1 MQEGAPAGK
10 VGALSVW
17 PKEVGRMK
25 ATERSPRVAELV
37 ALLTV
42 KSDRHDPSPLGQL
55 VVHYLAQVVSDAR
68 RIDCPDDEAARNT
81 EHALDHAYRVW
92 RQYEN
97 LRSRMDDLAEKL
109 R

>member
-1 MQEGAPAGK
+1 
-10 VGALSVW
+10 
-17 PKEVGRMK
+17 MK

-37 ALLTV
+37 ALLAV
-42 KSDRHDPSPLGQL
+42 KSDSDDPSPLGQL
-55 VVHYLAQVVSDAR
+55 VAHYLAQVVSDAQC
-68 RIDCPDDEAARNT
+68 IDCPDDEAARNI

-97 LRSRMDDLAEKL
+97 LRSRMDDLTEKL

>member
-1 MQEGAPAGK
+1 
-10 VGALSVW
+10 
-17 PKEVGRMK
+17 MK

-42 KSDRHDPSPLGQL
+42 KSDSHDPSPLGQI
-55 VVHYLAQVVSDAR
+55 VAGYLAQVVSDAQ
-68 RIDCPDDEAARNT
+68 RIECPDDEAARNT
-81 EHALDHAYRVW
+81 ERALDHAYRVW

>member
-1 MQEGAPAGK
+1 
-10 VGALSVW
+10 
-17 PKEVGRMK
+17 MK

-37 ALLTV
+37 ALLAV
-42 KSDRHDPSPLGQL
+42 KSDSDDPSPLGQL
-55 VVHYLAQVVSDAR
+55 VAHYLAQVVSDAQYG
-68 RIDCPDDEAARNT
+68 DCPDDEAASET
-81 EHALDHAYRVW
+81 EGALDHAYQVW